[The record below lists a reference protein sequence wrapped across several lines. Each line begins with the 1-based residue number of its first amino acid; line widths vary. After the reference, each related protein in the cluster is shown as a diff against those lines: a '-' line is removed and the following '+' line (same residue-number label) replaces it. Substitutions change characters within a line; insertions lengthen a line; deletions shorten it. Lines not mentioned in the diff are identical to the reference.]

1 MDKYLYTSFFLTPH
15 GDMITVEA
23 STDYVAKREIQF
35 KLKHYYSKSY
45 PDHVVYQSIYKKQL
59 IKNLFDYAKQ
69 NC

>member
-1 MDKYLYTSFFLTPH
+1 
-15 GDMITVEA
+15 MITVEA